1 MFSNFDLNVHWY
13 SQYVVYKHVKLWLL
27 LYDKPSPIGGGWCGG
42 KFKYQLMSVQGRQ
55 THYCNWQTL
64 VTQKKMGTQAL
75 QSLWKRGYAT
85 PVLVCRFLICTFY
98 EYCEYRWQ
106 NWRTLTISRGQGS
119 AGPSG
124 HTRTLNDI
132 IAPPATPDIRT
143 NKYLQRRAFI
153 GSKFT

>member
-1 MFSNFDLNVHWY
+1 MFANFDLNVHWY

-85 PVLVCRFLICTFY
+85 PVLVCRLLICTFH
-98 EYCEYRWQ
+98 EYCEYQWQ
-106 NWRTLTISRGQGS
+106 NWRNLTITRGQGW
-119 AGPSG
+119 AGVFLGPGVSRAQRS
-124 HTRTLNDI
+124 HQDPEWYNC
-132 IAPPATPDIRT
+132 APRHPRHSH
-143 NKYLQRRAFI
+143 Q
-153 GSKFT
+153 